1 MDGQT
6 NAHGAYIFG
15 LFAFSAKGDPPL
27 QNLGVR
33 GLRATSVL
41 RVPSIGYFDVAHSK
55 SGFARNAFHREFEKG
70 AKVICGTAR

>member
-33 GLRATSVL
+33 GERGTWIL
-41 RVPSIGYFDVAHSK
+41 RVPSSVYFDVAHSK
-55 SGFARNAFHREFEKG
+55 SGFARNAFLREFEKG
-70 AKVICGTAR
+70 AKVVCETTG